1 MVTGK
6 LFLNTNLFIIKTF
19 FITKF
24 DWLPKYTKIVCQL
37 GTRKIWI
44 KIITQFILQKM
55 FSRTL
60 PFLSVCRLESALTYA
75 FVQLLRHFFAQ
86 LPDLILELPLSFAS
100 WEIHEQPQFTHNFLV
115 KSKAYCYFRINK
127 TKIIFQFLWG
137 ILEGRANR
145 ILPSHPILKTYPW
158 MKFEILLA

>member
-1 MVTGK
+1 MK
-6 LFLNTNLFIIKTF
+6 
-19 FITKF
+19 
-24 DWLPKYTKIVCQL
+24 
-37 GTRKIWI
+37 WI
-44 KIITQFILQKM
+44 KHFYLSIFCLWLSNQDLEISKTDFLALYFKDLKCSFSYIWLRIMKSKYESKSLLNLSKLILQKM
-55 FSRTL
+55 FRRTL

-137 ILEGRANR
+137 RG
-145 ILPSHPILKTYPW
+145 PT
-158 MKFEILLA
+158 